1 VATIRRRGST
11 WQVQIRRHG
20 HAPLSRTFRLKP
32 DAELWARQKEA
43 QLDRGELPVDT
54 RVLRSHTLADL
65 LERYG
70 ATIVPRKRSADRER
84 YMLRVILRHPMARLS
99 LHRLTPAEV
108 ARYRD
113 DRLAAVSGDTVR
125 RELAIVRHCL
135 EVARKE
141 WGFVLPSNPV
151 HQVKLPRPNSPRERR
166 AAVGELERL
175 LSACEATSCR
185 WLPAIIQLAVETGMR
200 RSELLAMR
208 WDDVNLGARTVLLR
222 NTKNGLPRTVP
233 LSVLALK
240 IIRHMPRFGEMVF
253 GVSANAVRLA
263 WERLKRRA
271 QVSDLRF
278 HDLRHEAVSRFF
290 EKGLNMPEVA
300 AISGH
305 RDPRMLMRYTHPKA
319 EAIAIKLGHE
329 RHHLDAPA
337 TPEQP
342 KRGRKERPLAG
353 VGNAPTGKRK

>member
-1 VATIRRRGST
+1 MATIRRRGAT

-20 HAPLSRTFRLKP
+20 HAPLSRTFRLKS

-43 QLDRGELPVDT
+43 QLDRGELPVDI
-54 RVLRSHTLADL
+54 RALRSHTLAHL
-65 LERYG
+65 LERYA

-84 YMLRVILRHPMARLS
+84 YMLRVVLRHPMARLS

-113 DRLAAVSGDTVR
+113 DRLVAVSGDTVR

-135 EVARKE
+135 EVARSE
-141 WGFVLPSNPV
+141 WGFVMSVNPV
-151 HQVKLPRPNSPRERR
+151 RQVKLPRPSNPRERR
-166 AAVGELERL
+166 ATATELELL
-175 LSACEATSCR
+175 LSACEATSSR
-185 WLPAIIQLAVETGMR
+185 WLPALIQLAVETGMR

-208 WDDVNLGARTVLLR
+208 WDDVDMVARTVLLR
-222 NTKNGLPRTVP
+222 ATKNGHPRTVP
-233 LSVLALK
+233 LSPRALE
-240 IIRHMPRFGEMVF
+240 IIRDTPRVGDTVLV
-253 GVSANAVRLA
+253 VSANAVRLA
-263 WERLKRRA
+263 WGRLRRRA
-271 QVSDLRF
+271 GVSGLRF

-319 EAIAIKLGHE
+319 AAIAVKL
-329 RHHLDAPA
+329 
-337 TPEQP
+337 
-342 KRGRKERPLAG
+342 
-353 VGNAPTGKRK
+353 